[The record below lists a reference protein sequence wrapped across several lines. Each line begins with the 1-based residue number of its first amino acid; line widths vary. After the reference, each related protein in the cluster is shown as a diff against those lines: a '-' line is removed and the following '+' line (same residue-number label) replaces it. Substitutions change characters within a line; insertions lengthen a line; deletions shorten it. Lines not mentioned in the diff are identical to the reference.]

1 MGSITHLIIDYRYW
15 VLVPLSML
23 EGPIVAF
30 VAGTLAASGYFSI
43 VGLGIFF
50 FLRDIFMDAGYYALG
65 YFGGRTQLAQKLM
78 HKIGVRQEHME
89 EIRILWEKH
98 AGETMFFGKL
108 SYGIA
113 SSFIVAAGTVRMSL
127 VRFFAYGAL
136 VAILQYGV
144 LLMLGYYFGNA
155 LGGKISTIL
164 SHFQYAIAG
173 IALVA
178 TGYYFFSRAMRR
190 KLLKEEEKV
199 AEEYLHDKSV

>member
-1 MGSITHLIIDYRYW
+1 
-15 VLVPLSML
+15 ML

-30 VAGTLAASGYFSI
+30 AAGTLAASGYFNLYAL
-43 VGLGIFF
+43 GLFF
-50 FLRDIFMDAGYYALG
+50 FIRDLVMDSGYYALG

-78 HKIGVRQEHME
+78 HKIGVRPEHME

-127 VRFFAYGAL
+127 TRFFAYGAL

-144 LLMLGYYFGNA
+144 LLVLGYYFGNA

-164 SHFQYAIAG
+164 SHFQYALAG
-173 IALVA
+173 VAIVA
-178 TGYYFFSRAMRR
+178 TGYYIISRRMRQR
-190 KLLKEEEKV
+190 FLRDKEV
-199 AEEYLHDKSV
+199 VDAELPPSEIFDLHE